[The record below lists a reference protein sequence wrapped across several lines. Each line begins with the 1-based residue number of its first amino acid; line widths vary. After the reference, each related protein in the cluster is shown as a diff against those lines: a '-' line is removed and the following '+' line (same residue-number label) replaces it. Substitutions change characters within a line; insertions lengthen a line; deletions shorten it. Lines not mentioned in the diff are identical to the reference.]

1 MFSIDKLENTSGYGD
16 KADMDT
22 NDNVS
27 IGGVNAIFQNKLL
40 SNFNQEKC
48 LQENSVTVKVCK
60 ELSLSMKLFQKIKFF
75 G

>member
-1 MFSIDKLENTSGYGD
+1 
-16 KADMDT
+16 MDT

-27 IGGVNAIFQNKLL
+27 IGGVNAIFQNKPL

-60 ELSLSMKLFQKIKFF
+60 ELS
-75 G
+75 